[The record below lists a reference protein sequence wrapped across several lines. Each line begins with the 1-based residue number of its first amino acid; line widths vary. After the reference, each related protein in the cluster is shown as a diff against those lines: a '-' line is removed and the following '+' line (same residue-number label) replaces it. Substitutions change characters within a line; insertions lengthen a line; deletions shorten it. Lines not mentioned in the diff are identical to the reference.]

1 MKNLIE
7 SPFKLDEI
15 TFEDIKKH
23 MDDSYNLI
31 YIDYNDSLDERVDLL
46 QKCIETGTLDP
57 LCESVEDW
65 GEWESVLYIKSEL
78 KDKLQNEYDLRD
90 EEVDYLM
97 EKFDD
102 DIVNYIYEN
111 DKSTPVKDL
120 LSNTSKQVMFYDTG
134 YEVESDSWNWSNAR
148 VRKERIIIKHI
159 LGIKSSKYDDRI
171 DMMIRQASYGGQLV
185 VYFYDDIEYYIPEST
200 ENDFTQIEFKDAS
213 IAIINVGNGSGDD
226 TSLEGHSFS
235 LPFKREN
242 LIIDETIKYNYSFAV
257 CGMCPD
263 WCDNTIVN
271 LSSEPY
277 QKECEVKVSPI
288 ISHKDAEQKYKE
300 VFKSGKCS
308 AGDMDIHRHRNVIY
322 INDFPC
328 GNKCMDCGTFW
339 VD

>member
-7 SPFKLDEI
+7 SPFKLDNI

-31 YIDYNDSLDERVDLL
+31 YIDYNDSLDESVDLL
-46 QKCIETGTLDP
+46 QECIETGTLDP
-57 LCESVEDW
+57 LYESVEDW
-65 GEWESVLYIKSEL
+65 GEWESVCDVKSEL

-97 EKFDD
+97 EKFND

-111 DKSTPVKDL
+111 DRSNPIRDL

-185 VYFYDDIEYYIPEST
+185 VYFYDKVENYIPEST

-213 IAIINVGNGSGDD
+213 IAIINVGNGSGDH

-257 CGMCPD
+257 CGMCSN

-271 LSSEPY
+271 LSSEPS
-277 QKECEVKVSPI
+277 KSECEVKVSPI
-288 ISHKDAEQKYKE
+288 IAHKGVEQKYNE

-308 AGDMDIHRHRNVIY
+308 AGDMDINRHRNVTY
-322 INDFPC
+322 INNFPC